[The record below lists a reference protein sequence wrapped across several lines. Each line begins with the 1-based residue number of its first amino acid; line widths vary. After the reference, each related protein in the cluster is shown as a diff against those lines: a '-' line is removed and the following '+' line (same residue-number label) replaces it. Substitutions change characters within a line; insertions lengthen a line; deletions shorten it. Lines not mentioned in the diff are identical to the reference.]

1 MAVVVVVVVVGVGCG
16 ERCTSRPDESGGS
29 GDGGDA
35 AFGVAL
41 RARAAAWLPQLA
53 AYEVAA
59 VTHAERVMPEDGFPA
74 VGWAPGLPSSGADGG
89 ASTGGA
95 GAAGAAAG
103 VAAGRGVYVCA
114 AHSGVTLAP
123 VLAAVAAAEVVDGV
137 ECELIDDAWR
147 PARFA

>member
-1 MAVVVVVVVVGVGCG
+1 
-16 ERCTSRPDESGGS
+16 
-29 GDGGDA
+29 
-35 AFGVAL
+35 
-41 RARAAAWLPQLA
+41 
-53 AYEVAA
+53 
-59 VTHAERVMPEDGFPA
+59 MPEDGFPA

-89 ASTGGA
+89 ARAGASGGA
-95 GAAGAAAG
+95 AAGAAVGAG